1 MATRKSTTY
10 SETLAALASNDDTA
24 LVEIIKTQETIK
36 TDANLTQ
43 AYAVRILVDERGWKA
58 ADVAKSTDLAAS
70 SIGRYLAKGRLL
82 HQLPIEA
89 HRLAWVQSSTR
100 GVNDETL
107 ENWTTALQGQET
119 EARAAYLTSLSAR
132 RVVAERLGDSAKPET
147 IDALASKVIEQR
159 AFTPAAMSAALP
171 GVALAAGI
179 NLPTTK
185 REPQVNDDAPTFQ
198 RACRLADAFR
208 QGLAK
213 AIADRVTGTPEG
225 QTPTITAQES
235 QHLREV
241 REHLAQAIA
250 ALDKFED
257 ASRLADTVSA

>member
-1 MATRKSTTY
+1 MATDQSTTY
-10 SETLAALASNDDTA
+10 GETLKDLAGQTNEALIT
-24 LVEIIKTQETIK
+24 LIKTQETIK

-58 ADVAKSTDLAAS
+58 ADVAKSTDLASS

-89 HRLAWVQSSTR
+89 HRLAWVQASTR
-100 GVNDETL
+100 GVDDDTL
-107 ENWTTALQGQET
+107 KAWTTALT
-119 EARAAYLTSLSAR
+119 ARDEDSRADHLTSLSTR
-132 RVVAERLGDSAKPET
+132 RVVAERLGDNATPET
-147 IDALASKVIEQR
+147 IDALAASVIEQR
-159 AFTPAAMSAALP
+159 AYTPAAVSATLP

-208 QGLAK
+208 QGLAA
-213 AIADRVTGTPEG
+213 AIADRVNGTTEG

-257 ASRLADTVSA
+257 ASRLADMVSA